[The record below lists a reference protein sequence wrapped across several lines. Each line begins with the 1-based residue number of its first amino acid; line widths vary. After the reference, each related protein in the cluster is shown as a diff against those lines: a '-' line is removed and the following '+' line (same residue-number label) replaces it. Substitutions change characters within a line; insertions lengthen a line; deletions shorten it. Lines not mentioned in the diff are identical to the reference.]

1 MMESLKEFFIKRNL
15 LYKLI
20 ALVLA
25 VLLWLTVTEPFS

>member
-1 MMESLKEFFIKRNL
+1 MMNSLREFFTSGNL

>member
-1 MMESLKEFFIKRNL
+1 MMNSLREFFTRVNL

>member
-15 LYKLI
+15 YSKLI

-25 VLLWLTVTEPFS
+25 VLLLLTVTEPFS

>member
-1 MMESLKEFFIKRNL
+1 MMNSLKEFFAQGNL